1 VVHGAGVHVGRLL
14 LLLQHLQLLGGE
26 GEGEEAEDD
35 GVEEGDDGE
44 SEGPA
49 NTTRS
54 QLVIISLGSTHSSHL
69 VIVPASGEA
78 EETNEETEAGEKLE
92 SAADSEHVRGPAH
105 EEEDEGDDADDADDD
120 SDANKHCGCSE
131 GGRQDCSEII
141 QSTSTYLSSILA
153 VHTPSPD
160 SKVSRPLGVLCIPNP
175 LILKKDNN
183 DEDSVADSEDSPQHT
198 HCLRVSHK
206 LGRVVVTLFMIID
219 FTLHCYSQIIT
230 NYE

>member
-1 VVHGAGVHVGRLL
+1 MRHQHHRLQSSRLPWSSDGEIVSDEARVDLSVIHGAGVHVGRLL

-92 SAADSEHVRGPAH
+92 SAADSEHVRGP
-105 EEEDEGDDADDADDD
+105 
-120 SDANKHCGCSE
+120 
-131 GGRQDCSEII
+131 
-141 QSTSTYLSSILA
+141 
-153 VHTPSPD
+153 
-160 SKVSRPLGVLCIPNP
+160 
-175 LILKKDNN
+175 
-183 DEDSVADSEDSPQHT
+183 
-198 HCLRVSHK
+198 
-206 LGRVVVTLFMIID
+206 
-219 FTLHCYSQIIT
+219 
-230 NYE
+230 